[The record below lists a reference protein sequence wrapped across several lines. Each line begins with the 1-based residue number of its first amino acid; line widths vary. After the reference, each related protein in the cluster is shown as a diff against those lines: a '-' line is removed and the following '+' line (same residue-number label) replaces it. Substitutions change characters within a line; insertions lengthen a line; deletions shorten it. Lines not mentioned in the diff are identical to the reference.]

1 MFLISN
7 THKHINSFFVT
18 KVLNL
23 IPFFKLRVFRQSTN
37 YEIVHLAQSK
47 FCMIQTFTVLSGVTW
62 KTRTRVVFRITVT
75 CSIILTWVVEAV
87 IFGCKY
93 KREITKNYPND
104 ISD

>member
-23 IPFFKLRVFRQSTN
+23 IPIFKLRVFRQSTN

-47 FCMIQTFTVLSGVTW
+47 FCMIQTFTVLSDVTW

-93 KREITKNYPND
+93 KREITKNYHND